1 LDRIP
6 FSEKDTWTR
15 LFHSVNRDTKA
26 GVVEATANTRER
38 YWRHWLDFI
47 PASIDPHL
55 QNVDE
60 QEKLMVL
67 QAFARRTREG
77 AFGRG
82 KQVKTGSVQ
91 TAIGA
96 IAKTVE
102 LAGNPNPLHKPGTT
116 NYYAALAQQT
126 ETYKRED
133 PATEKQLAVPVD
145 VPNHVFLATRT
156 GRNSK
161 EKAIGELTLI
171 AFYFLLR
178 VGEYTYH
185 GTGKRRTQQFR
196 LGDIKFFTANTM
208 VPLEQLKQHAQGIT
222 LVSMTIDNQ
231 KNGQRGQTLSHH
243 AVNTDTACCPVQAL
257 VSRTID
263 MLAMGATADTLIC
276 AFKNVKSMAWQFV
289 RSTDIVKAVQNSV
302 YALGLTEKGG
312 YTLKQVGSHSL
323 RAGGVM
329 ALYLTKHSPMEIQRA
344 GRWTSN
350 TFMEY
355 IHSQLDVS
363 SKGLAQAMS
372 TIIPF
377 MNMAR

>member
-1 LDRIP
+1 M
-6 FSEKDTWTR
+6 
-15 LFHSVNRDTKA
+15 
-26 GVVEATANTRER
+26 RER
-38 YWRHWLDFI
+38 YWRHWREFL

-60 QEKLMVL
+60 QEQLMVL
-67 QAFARRTREG
+67 QAFARRAREG

-82 KQVKTGSVQ
+82 KQVKNGSVQ
-91 TAIGA
+91 AAIGA
-96 IAKTVE
+96 VAKTVE

-126 ETYKRED
+126 KTYKRED
-133 PATEKQLAVPVD
+133 PATEKQLAVPID
-145 VPNHVFLATRT
+145 VPNHVFLATRNGT
-156 GRNSK
+156 NAK

-196 LGDIKFFTANTM
+196 LGDIKFFTKNTM
-208 VPLEQLKQHAQGIT
+208 VSIEHLQQQAKDIT

-243 AVNTDTACCPVQAL
+243 AIYEDKGCCPVQAL
-257 VSRTID
+257 VSRILD
-263 MLAMGATADTLIC
+263 MMAMGATTDTLIC
-276 AFKNVKSMAWQFV
+276 SFKNVKSMAWQFI
-289 RSTDIVKAVQNSV
+289 RSTDIENAVKAAVST
-302 YALGLTEKGG
+302 LGLEKKGG
-312 YTLKQVGSHSL
+312 YTVKQVGSHSL
-323 RAGGVM
+323 RAGGAM
-329 ALYLTKHSPMEIQRA
+329 ALYLTKHSPMEIQHA

-350 TFMEY
+350 TFLEY

-372 TIIPF
+372 TKVPF